1 MFEGNFESDEQFIE
15 FFNLFFNLYS
25 YTRKELTEEFVNSN
39 KRQIV
44 SRKIVNN
51 GFQTYVRTFDYREA
65 LKSLDVPTLIVGG
78 TEDWIT
84 PVMHSYLLADLIKN
98 SELRVFENCGHSV
111 FADAPDFLYA
121 EIHQFIKKHLG

>member
-1 MFEGNFESDEQFIE
+1 M
-15 FFNLFFNLYS
+15 
-25 YTRKELTEEFVNSN
+25 TEEFVNSN

-84 PVMHSYLLADLIKN
+84 PVKHSYLLADLIKN